1 MKSESFL
8 PDTGCASALQAADDS
23 VSDIGE
29 GALGD
34 DAFCY
39 DGYQVVRREFF
50 SHVFEPSITFNNCRV
65 SLNTACLNRLPE
77 IDYVQMLVNP
87 VEKKLAVRP
96 SSENEKDSFLWCT
109 TKGAKRKPKQI
120 TCRLFFAKVIQL
132 MDWNPDYRYKLLG
145 KLIRSEN
152 EHLFIFDL
160 TASEIYQRFLNSG
173 EKPKTSRTPIFPVE
187 WQNQFGL
194 PVEEHRR
201 LLQVN
206 IFEGYTV
213 FGIKDKQAAARGDV
227 PEESSIRK
235 GDDT

>member
-1 MKSESFL
+1 MENEGFL
-8 PDTGCASALQAADDS
+8 SDTGGISALHASDGS
-23 VSDIGE
+23 MSDIGE
-29 GALGD
+29 RALDD
-34 DAFCY
+34 DAFSY

-50 SHVFEPSITFNNCRV
+50 AHVFEPSITFNNCRV

-87 VEKKLAVRP
+87 NEKKLAVRP

-109 TKGAKRKPKQI
+109 TKGTKRKPKQI

-160 TASEIYQRFLNSG
+160 TASEIYQRFLNDG
-173 EKPKTSRTPIFPVE
+173 EKPKTSRTPVFPAE

-213 FGIKDKQAAARGDV
+213 FGIKDKPTTAPGDI
-227 PEESSIRK
+227 PEEPSARK
-235 GDDT
+235 DDEI